1 MKGDS
6 APTVTR
12 RKPVMAVLVVAHVLS
27 ALVLVL
33 ALSQVG
39 RLVATL
45 VDRDA
50 RVAVALGAALVAA
63 VVDLVAIVRARM
75 APGLAR
81 QTPKG
86 VADDPGRPWW
96 VTPLIWGGDTGII
109 GTTFRVSSAS
119 WLLLAT
125 AVLGLAPWWAGAA
138 YGLAF
143 AVPLAVVV
151 AVGEGAPVCTL
162 RPRLG
167 RAAVRAAQG
176 VGVLVLLTPLALTQ

>member
-1 MKGDS
+1 
-6 APTVTR
+6 
-12 RKPVMAVLVVAHVLS
+12 MAVLVVAHVLS

-33 ALSQVG
+33 VLSQIG
-39 RLVATL
+39 RLVAAV

-50 RVAVALGAALVAA
+50 RVAVALALAVVAA
-63 VVDLVAIVRARM
+63 GVDLAAIVRARM
-75 APGLAR
+75 APGLSR
-81 QTPKG
+81 QTPKALATEAG
-86 VADDPGRPWW
+86 KPWW

-109 GTTFRVSSAS
+109 GTTFRVSSTS

-125 AVLGLAPWWAGAA
+125 AVLGLAPWWAGAV

-143 AVPLAVVV
+143 AGPLAVVV
-151 AVGEGAPVCTL
+151 RVGEGAPVCTL

-176 VGVLVLLTPLALTQ
+176 VGAVVLLVPVAVALV